1 MDDHYTQDKLD
12 DNARDHDEAPLLVMT
27 LVRAQAL
34 VDAHERGQLM
44 SDELLARA
52 YEALKVVA

>member
-12 DNARDHDEAPLLVMT
+12 DNARYHDEAPPQVMS
-27 LVRAQAL
+27 LARAQAL
-34 VDAHERGQLM
+34 VNAHERGQLM

-52 YEALKVVA
+52 YEALKVTA